1 MKILHLSDLHLGKR
15 VNEFSMLEEQEF
27 ILNEL
32 LEIIDKENPQVV
44 IIAGDVYDKSVPPT
58 EAVSLFDDFLCSL
71 SRLGLQVFV
80 ISGNHDSAER
90 ISFGGR
96 IMSNSGIHMSP
107 VYSGKIEPVKLYDEY
122 GSLNV
127 YMLPFI
133 KPIYVKRFHGDA
145 EIKSYT
151 DALRIVVEEMNVDTQ
166 YRNILIAHQFVTGA
180 SFSQSEEFSVGGT
193 DNVDASVFEAF
204 DYVALGH
211 IHRPQNIGNGKMRY
225 CGTLLKYSLSEVNQ
239 EKSVTIVDIGEK
251 GSLSVRMLPIV
262 TQHDM
267 KEFKGNFAQLTDK
280 SFYSN
285 INTDDYIFITL
296 TDEADIP
303 DAVRKLRKIYPRM
316 MKLSYDNS
324 RTRSCSEIKNDSFTE
339 KLPPE
344 QLFER
349 FYEQQ
354 NNHLMSEEQL
364 GFVRELIKEVW
375 EEELS

>member
-1 MKILHLSDLHLGKR
+1 MKILHLSDFHLGKR

-32 LEIIDKENPQVV
+32 LEIIDKEKPQVV

-96 IMSNSGIHMSP
+96 IMSSRGIHMSP

-262 TQHDM
+262 TQRDM

-354 NNHLMSEEQL
+354 NNHSMSEEQL

>member
-32 LEIIDKENPQVV
+32 LEIIDKEKPQVV

-58 EAVSLFDDFLCSL
+58 EAVRLFDDFLCSL

-96 IMSNSGIHMSP
+96 IMSSSGIHMSQ
-107 VYSGKIEPVKLYDEY
+107 VYSGKIEPVQLYDEY

-193 DNVDASVFEAF
+193 DNVDASVFEEF

-239 EKSVTIVDIGEK
+239 EKSVTIVEIGEK
-251 GSLSVRMLPIV
+251 GNVNVRLLPIAPKR
-262 TQHDM
+262 DM
-267 KEFKGNFAQLTDK
+267 REYKGTFACLSDK
-280 SFYSN
+280 AFYSN
-285 INTDDYIFITL
+285 INTDDYIFIAL

-303 DAVRKLRKIYPRM
+303 DAVRKLRKIYPHM

-324 RTRSCSEIKNDSFTE
+324 RTRSRSEIKNDSFAE

-354 NNHLMSEEQL
+354 NNHSMSEEQL

>member
-32 LEIIDKENPQVV
+32 LEIIDKEKPQVV

-96 IMSNSGIHMSP
+96 IMSSSGIHMSP

-180 SFSQSEEFSVGGT
+180 SCSQSEEFSVGGT

-262 TQHDM
+262 TQRDM

-354 NNHLMSEEQL
+354 NNHSMSEEQL